1 MIGLPAISCAPPGIM
16 AGLPGLW
23 CPIMGLVVG
32 EPGIMQGLS
41 IPGVLTGPLPGAI
54 ELATGQLLRTLLAHD
69 CIIEPPT
76 AFMLL
81 NMLLFFTMEHK
92 EKQITIQTQILIK
105 GNHSFDDSDVH
116 QLHVMVMPHYVYHFT
131 VS

>member
-1 MIGLPAISCAPPGIM
+1 MRVGWLLGFIIGLPAISCVPPGIM

-41 IPGVLTGPLPGAI
+41 IPGVLTGPLPGAM

-69 CIIEPPT
+69 CIIGPPT
-76 AFMLL
+76 AFMLF
-81 NMLLFFTMEHK
+81 MILLFFTMKNKHK
-92 EKQITIQTQILIK
+92 NTK
-105 GNHSFDDSDVH
+105 
-116 QLHVMVMPHYVYHFT
+116 
-131 VS
+131 

>member
-1 MIGLPAISCAPPGIM
+1 MLGFMIGLPAISCAPPGIM

-32 EPGIMQGLS
+32 EPGIMHGLS

-76 AFMLL
+76 AFMLFII
-81 NMLLFFTMEHK
+81 LLFFTMKHK
-92 EKQITIQTQILIK
+92 KTNYNT
-105 GNHSFDDSDVH
+105 NTNSD
-116 QLHVMVMPHYVYHFT
+116 YW
-131 VS
+131 

>member
-1 MIGLPAISCAPPGIM
+1 M

-41 IPGVLTGPLPGAI
+41 IPGVLTEPLPGAI
-54 ELATGQLLRTLLAHD
+54 ELATGQPLRTLLAHD

-76 AFMLL
+76 AFMLFII
-81 NMLLFFTMEHK
+81 LLFFTMKHK
-92 EKQITIQTQILIK
+92 ETNYNTNKKILIT
-105 GNHSFDDSDVH
+105 GPPSFGDSDIR
-116 QLHVMVMPHYVYHFT
+116 QLCVTVMPHYIFHFT
-131 VS
+131 A